1 MQNKSVFLYPGQG
14 SQYVGMG
21 LDFYTT
27 CPHARRMFDEAD
39 RFLGFSLSRLCF
51 EGPEELLHEDL
62 NSQLAVYTVSCI
74 ITHILRAENIAP
86 AAVSGY
92 SAGFYAA
99 AYAAGCFDF
108 IRGLSIVRRA
118 GELLLEAGRAHAGG
132 LAVIFGLSVDEVEEV
147 CRMAGQVG
155 VAIRN
160 TYRQT
165 VISGLKESV
174 EKAMKLSREKGALD
188 AYPLPVA
195 AAYHSRF
202 VQQSSL
208 RFQQE
213 IQEDGLRTPD
223 IPLLSYLTL
232 QPVSGPREL
241 LTVMADQLSRPVL
254 WVDVITQLRQS
265 NKGRWFE
272 VGPGA
277 VIARTVRWIDRGI
290 EVSNTA
296 TVEQC
301 RSAVQHYAAPRET
314 QQPAFLQE
322 VLES

>member
-1 MQNKSVFLYPGQG
+1 
-14 SQYVGMG
+14 MG
-21 LDFYTT
+21 LDFYTAF
-27 CPHARRMFDEAD
+27 PAARRMFDEAD

-51 EGPEELLHEDL
+51 EGPEELLREDL
-62 NSQLAVYTVSCI
+62 NAQLAVYTVSCI
-74 ITHILRAENIAP
+74 ITDILKAEHITP

-92 SAGFYAA
+92 SSGFYAA
-99 AYAAGCFDF
+99 AYGAGCFDF
-108 IRGLSIVRRA
+108 IRGLSIARRA
-118 GELLLEAGRAHAGG
+118 GELILEAGRAHAGS

-147 CRMAGQVG
+147 CRMAGQVE

-160 TYRQT
+160 TSRQT
-165 VISGLKESV
+165 VISGLKKSV

-208 RFQQE
+208 RFLQE
-213 IQEDGLRTPD
+213 MQEDGLRTPD

-241 LTVMADQLSRPVL
+241 LTVMADQLSRSVF
-254 WVDVITQLRQS
+254 WVDVITQLRHAH
-265 NKGRWFE
+265 KGQWFE

-290 EVSNTA
+290 EVLNTA
-296 TVEQC
+296 TSAQC
-301 RSAVQHYAAPRET
+301 LDAVKHHTALRET
-314 QQPAFLQE
+314 QQPAFLEE